1 MNRRQTE
8 DVLLEFDATRRR
20 KRIMLD
26 ALHDGLVLHAADG
39 RITEWNAAAE
49 RLLGLT
55 AGQLVG
61 RTSIDPVW
69 RLVSGALA
77 VFRDV
82 TAEVD
87 MERRDVAIS
96 QRLVT
101 AIESGGVG
109 TALLDEQ
116 ARVTFANAALAGI
129 LEVSREELLGCS
141 LRRFV
146 QRTDPVDAL
155 LDDMERGRSS
165 LLAQDVCIATG
176 HGEVRWSAGTSP
188 RWPRST
194 ANALRCCRPRTS
206 PSVVGW
212 PMNWPGPTRSRG
224 SASTH
229 STKV

>member
-1 MNRRQTE
+1 
-8 DVLLEFDATRRR
+8 
-20 KRIMLD
+20 MLD

-55 AGQLVG
+55 TGQLVG

-77 VFRDV
+77 VFRD
-82 TAEVD
+82 
-87 MERRDVAIS
+87 
-96 QRLVT
+96 VT

-155 LDDMERGRSS
+155 LDDMERGRGS

-176 HGEVRWSAGTSP
+176 HGEVRWIRLHITSLAPVDGERAALLQATDITERRRLADELARADEISRVCLDSLDQGVMFASATGGVVRVNSAVIRITGY
-188 RWPRST
+188 RRR
-194 ANALRCCRPRTS
+194 RCRISGAPA
-206 PSVVGW
+206 
-212 PMNWPGPTRSRG
+212 SR
-224 SASTH
+224 
-229 STKV
+229 

>member
-1 MNRRQTE
+1 M
-8 DVLLEFDATRRR
+8 
-20 KRIMLD
+20 
-26 ALHDGLVLHAADG
+26 GDG

-55 AGQLVG
+55 TGQLVG

-77 VFRDV
+77 VFRD
-82 TAEVD
+82 
-87 MERRDVAIS
+87 
-96 QRLVT
+96 VT

-146 QRTDPVDAL
+146 RRTDPVDAL
-155 LDDMERGRSS
+155 LDDMERGRGS

-176 HGEVRWSAGTSP
+176 HGEVDPPAHHLVGPGRRRTRCAVAGHGHHRVSSAG
-188 RWPRST
+188 R
-194 ANALRCCRPRTS
+194 
-206 PSVVGW
+206 
-212 PMNWPGPTRSRG
+212 
-224 SASTH
+224 
-229 STKV
+229 